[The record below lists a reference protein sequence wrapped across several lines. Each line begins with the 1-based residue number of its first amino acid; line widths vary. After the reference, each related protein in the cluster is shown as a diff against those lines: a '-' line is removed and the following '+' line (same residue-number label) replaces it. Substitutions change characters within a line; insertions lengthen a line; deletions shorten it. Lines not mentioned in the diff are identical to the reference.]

1 MQSNVGD
8 DGFVNIHRNRFLERI
23 YLWDQSI
30 SDGAMKQIARLPNLA
45 QLEIYGGA
53 ITDEG
58 MKHLVRCESLRTVN
72 IREVDITD
80 EGLAMWNEVAL
91 PNVRSILIGDKGRV
105 TKEGVTKL
113 VHAFPSSSVFFANHR
128 AWSRE
133 AQLNRPR

>member
-53 ITDEG
+53 ITDE
-58 MKHLVRCESLRTVN
+58 
-72 IREVDITD
+72 
-80 EGLAMWNEVAL
+80 
-91 PNVRSILIGDKGRV
+91 
-105 TKEGVTKL
+105 
-113 VHAFPSSSVFFANHR
+113 AFGSV
-128 AWSRE
+128 
-133 AQLNRPR
+133 